1 MSATDFTE
9 YKSTNQSN
17 VKVAEAV
24 VVVVVKRELR
34 YQERKGHA
42 ATAAPSVLA
51 AGGSTATFPPLPPDC
66 RKLEIFLQI
75 WMKKKTVIT

>member
-17 VKVAEAV
+17 VKVAEVVVVVV

-66 RKLEIFLQI
+66 RKLE
-75 WMKKKTVIT
+75 KN